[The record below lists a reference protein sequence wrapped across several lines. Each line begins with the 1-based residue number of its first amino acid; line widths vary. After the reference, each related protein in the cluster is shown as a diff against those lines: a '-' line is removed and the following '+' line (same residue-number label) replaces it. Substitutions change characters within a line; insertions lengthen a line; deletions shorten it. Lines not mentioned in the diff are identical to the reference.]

1 MAKGI
6 APAAAVADPGGLV
19 ECFAYCVLRSD
30 MPGAAD
36 GGHMQAHMHIG
47 MVWQAVRRVAVWAF
61 IAMER

>member
-19 ECFAYCVLRSD
+19 GCCFCYALRSD

-47 MVWQAVRRVAVWAF
+47 MGWQGVRALAVLAF

>member
-1 MAKGI
+1 
-6 APAAAVADPGGLV
+6 
-19 ECFAYCVLRSD
+19 

-47 MVWQAVRRVAVWAF
+47 MVWQAFRRVAVLAF